1 MNWHKFM
8 KKVAVIGQGYVGL
21 PLAIA
26 AAEVGYFVKG
36 IDTDYS
42 KVRNLNKGITSVE
55 GVAADLLSNLL
66 SSEKYSAVT
75 DFQAISDSDI
85 IIICVP
91 TPLTESGKPDL
102 QFLNHAAKNV
112 ALNMKKNCL
121 VILESTVEPGTTRN
135 HLLKLLQADS
145 KFSSFNVAFSPE
157 RIDPGNKNWN
167 LKNTPKIVAGLD
179 NYSTNLAVKFYS
191 EFVDK
196 VVVCDSVEVAETAKL
211 LENTFRL
218 INISFI
224 NEFNIFCTKLGLDIN
239 EVILVASSKP
249 YGFMPFFPSIGV
261 GGHCIPVDPL
271 YLSNKATEI
280 GAPTEFIKLA
290 MKVNEQ
296 ITSVVVTR
304 AKTILG
310 SLINKSIIVLGVA
323 YKSNI
328 SDVRETPVRGLILK
342 LRQAGAKV
350 SWNDGL
356 VREWNGEK
364 SSPLNSKYDLA
375 IIATPH
381 DGLDFQLLGDI
392 PIINSRSSI

>member
-1 MNWHKFM
+1 M
-8 KKVAVIGQGYVGL
+8 
-21 PLAIA
+21 
-26 AAEVGYFVKG
+26 
-36 IDTDYS
+36 
-42 KVRNLNKGITSVE
+42 
-55 GVAADLLSNLL
+55 
-66 SSEKYSAVT
+66 
-75 DFQAISDSDI
+75 DFQAISDSDVI
-85 IIICVP
+85 LICVP

-102 QFLNHAAKNV
+102 QFLNNAAKNV
-112 ALNMKKNCL
+112 ALNMKKDCL

-135 HLLKLLQADS
+135 HLLKLLRANS
-145 KFSSFNVAFSPE
+145 KYSSFHVAFSPE

-179 NYSTNLAVKFYS
+179 KYSTNLAVKFYS

-196 VVVCDSVEVAETAKL
+196 VVVCDSVEIAETAKL

-224 NEFNIFCTKLGLDIN
+224 NEFNIFCAKLGMNIN
-239 EVILVASSKP
+239 EVILAASTKP

-271 YLSNKATEI
+271 YLSNKAKEI

-290 MKVNEQ
+290 IKVNEQ

-310 SLINKSIIVLGVA
+310 SLANKSVIVLGVA

-328 SDVRETPVRGLILK
+328 SDVRETPVRDLILK
-342 LRQAGAKV
+342 LRQEGAKV
-350 SWNDGL
+350 SWHDEL

-364 SSPLNSKYDLA
+364 STPLSPKYDLA

-381 DGLDFQLLGDI
+381 DDLDLQLLGDI
-392 PIINSRSSI
+392 PILNSRSSI

>member
-1 MNWHKFM
+1 MQ
-8 KKVAVIGQGYVGL
+8 KVAVIGQGYVGL

-26 AAEVGYFVKG
+26 AAEVGFLVKG
-36 IDTDYS
+36 IDTDYL
-42 KVRNLNKGITSVE
+42 KVKNLNKGIVPVE
-55 GVAADLLSNLL
+55 GVTTNQLRNLL
-66 SSEKYSAVT
+66 ASKKYLAMT

-85 IIICVP
+85 ILVCVP
-91 TPLTESGKPDL
+91 TPLTESSKPDL

-112 ALNMKKNCL
+112 ALNMKENCL
-121 VILESTVEPGTTRN
+121 IILESTVEPGTTRN
-135 HLLKLLQADS
+135 HFMRLLKANS
-145 KFSSFNVAFSPE
+145 KFSSFNIAFSPE

-191 EFVDK
+191 EFVDE
-196 VVVCDSVEVAETAKL
+196 VVVCDSVEIAETAKL

-218 INISFI
+218 VNISFI

-239 EVILVASSKP
+239 KVILAASTKP
-249 YGFMPFFPSIGV
+249 YGFMQFFPSIGV

-271 YLSNKATEI
+271 YLSSKAEKI
-280 GAPTEFIKLA
+280 GAPTKFIELA
-290 MKVNEQ
+290 MKVNDQ

-304 AKTILG
+304 AQTILG
-310 SLINKSIIVLGVA
+310 SLVNKNIIVLGVS

-328 SDVRETPVRGLILK
+328 ADVRETPVRGLILK
-342 LRQAGAKV
+342 LRQEGAKV
-350 SWNDGL
+350 SWHDEL
-356 VREWNGEK
+356 VKEWNGEK
-364 SSPLNSKYDLA
+364 SSPLSPKYDLA

-381 DGLDFQLLGDI
+381 DDLDFQLLGGT

>member
-1 MNWHKFM
+1 
-8 KKVAVIGQGYVGL
+8 
-21 PLAIA
+21 
-26 AAEVGYFVKG
+26 
-36 IDTDYS
+36 
-42 KVRNLNKGITSVE
+42 
-55 GVAADLLSNLL
+55 
-66 SSEKYSAVT
+66 
-75 DFQAISDSDI
+75 
-85 IIICVP
+85 
-91 TPLTESGKPDL
+91 
-102 QFLNHAAKNV
+102 
-112 ALNMKKNCL
+112 
-121 VILESTVEPGTTRN
+121 
-135 HLLKLLQADS
+135 
-145 KFSSFNVAFSPE
+145 
-157 RIDPGNKNWN
+157 
-167 LKNTPKIVAGLD
+167 
-179 NYSTNLAVKFYS
+179 LAVKFYS

-239 EVILVASSKP
+239 EVILAASSKP

>member
-1 MNWHKFM
+1 M
-8 KKVAVIGQGYVGL
+8 KKVAVIGQGYFGL

-85 IIICVP
+85 ITICVP

-239 EVILVASSKP
+239 EVILAASSKP

>member
-1 MNWHKFM
+1 M

>member
-1 MNWHKFM
+1 MQ
-8 KKVAVIGQGYVGL
+8 KVAVIGQGYVGL

-26 AAEVGYFVKG
+26 AAEVGFSVKG

-42 KVRNLNKGITSVE
+42 KVRNLNKGIASVE
-55 GVAADLLSNLL
+55 GVAIELLSNLL
-66 SSEKYSAVT
+66 ASNKYSAVT

-85 IIICVP
+85 ILICVP

-121 VILESTVEPGTTRN
+121 IILESTVEPGTTRN
-135 HLLKLLQADS
+135 HFMKILKANS
-145 KFSSFNVAFSPE
+145 KFSSFNIAFSPE

-196 VVVCDSVEVAETAKL
+196 VVVCDSVEIAETAKL

-218 INISFI
+218 VNISFI
-224 NEFNIFCTKLGLDIN
+224 NEFNIFCTKLELDIN
-239 EVILVASSKP
+239 KVISAASTKP
-249 YGFMPFFPSIGV
+249 YGFMEFFPSVGV

-271 YLSNKATEI
+271 YLSNKAKKI

-290 MKVNEQ
+290 MKVNQQ
-296 ITSVVVTR
+296 ISTVIATR
-304 AKTILG
+304 AETILG
-310 SLINKSIIVLGVA
+310 SLVNKSIIVIGVS

-328 SDVRETPVRGLILK
+328 ADVRETPVRGLILK
-342 LRQAGAKV
+342 LRQEGAKV
-350 SWNDGL
+350 SWHDEF

-381 DGLDFQLLGDI
+381 DGLDFQLLGDV
-392 PIINSRSSI
+392 PIINSRGSI

>member
-1 MNWHKFM
+1 MQ
-8 KKVAVIGQGYVGL
+8 KVAVIGQGYVGL
-21 PLAIA
+21 PLALA
-26 AAEVGYFVKG
+26 AAEVGFLVKG
-36 IDTDYS
+36 IDTDHS
-42 KVRNLNKGITSVE
+42 KVRNLNMGITSVE
-55 GVAADLLSNLL
+55 GIAADVLSNLL
-66 SSEKYSAVT
+66 VSKKYLAVM
-75 DFQAISDSDI
+75 DFQAISDSDVI
-85 IIICVP
+85 LICVP

-102 QFLNHAAKNV
+102 QFLNNAAKNV
-112 ALNMKKNCL
+112 ALNMKKDCL

-135 HLLKLLQADS
+135 HLLKLLRANS
-145 KFSSFNVAFSPE
+145 KYSSFHVAFSPE

-179 NYSTNLAVKFYS
+179 KYSTNLAVKFYS

-196 VVVCDSVEVAETAKL
+196 VVVCDSVEIAETAKL

-224 NEFNIFCTKLGLDIN
+224 NEFNIFCAKLGMNIN
-239 EVILVASSKP
+239 EVILAASTKP

-271 YLSNKATEI
+271 YLSNKAKEI

-290 MKVNEQ
+290 IKVNEQ

-310 SLINKSIIVLGVA
+310 SLANKSVIVLGVA

-328 SDVRETPVRGLILK
+328 SDVRETPVRDLILK
-342 LRQAGAKV
+342 LRQEGAKV
-350 SWNDGL
+350 SWHDEL

-364 SSPLNSKYDLA
+364 STPLSPKYDLA

-381 DGLDFQLLGDI
+381 DDLDLQLLGDI
-392 PIINSRSSI
+392 PILNSRSSI

>member
-1 MNWHKFM
+1 MQ
-8 KKVAVIGQGYVGL
+8 KVAVIGQGYVGL

-26 AAEVGYFVKG
+26 AAEVGFSVKG
-36 IDTDYS
+36 IDTDYL
-42 KVRNLNKGITSVE
+42 KVRNLNKGIALVE
-55 GVAADLLSNLL
+55 GVTFELLSNLL
-66 SSEKYSAVT
+66 ASNKYSAVT

-85 IIICVP
+85 VLICVP

-102 QFLNHAAKNV
+102 QFLDHAAKNV

-121 VILESTVEPGTTRN
+121 IILESTVEPGTTRN
-135 HLLKLLQADS
+135 HFMKILKTYS
-145 KFSSFNVAFSPE
+145 KFSLINIAFSPE
-157 RIDPGNKNWN
+157 RIDPGNKKWN

-191 EFVDK
+191 EFVDQ
-196 VVVCDSVEVAETAKL
+196 VVVCDSIEIAETAKL

-218 INISFI
+218 VNISFI
-224 NEFNIFCTKLGLDIN
+224 NEFNIFCTKLELDIN
-239 EVILVASSKP
+239 KVISAASTKP
-249 YGFMPFFPSIGV
+249 YGFMEFFPSVGV

-271 YLSNKATEI
+271 YLSNKAKKI

-290 MKVNEQ
+290 MKVNQQ
-296 ITSVVVTR
+296 ISTVIATR
-304 AKTILG
+304 AETILG
-310 SLINKSIIVLGVA
+310 SLVNKSIIVIGVS

-328 SDVRETPVRGLILK
+328 ADVRETPVRGLILK
-342 LRQAGAKV
+342 LRQEGAKV
-350 SWNDGL
+350 SWHDEF

-381 DGLDFQLLGDI
+381 DGLDFQLLGDV
-392 PIINSRSSI
+392 PIINSRGSI